1 MKDRVWEELGRGV
14 PPGFRRMSRRNF
26 LKTGGAGLAGT
37 ILLGTAGCGVFEQ
50 GGGQQQGG
58 GGGGS
63 KVFNDYYEGDIV
75 DMVST
80 TTSDIYSF
88 SILNNVMEGLYR
100 LDANTEPQ
108 PAQAEGVEINGD
120 KTVYTFT
127 LKDGLRWSNGDPV
140 VSEDF
145 RYAWLRAMAPDT
157 AGDYSFIL
165 TDYIDGGAGFLAGDV
180 GEGSVGV
187 EAPDEKTLVVTLAK
201 PAPFFLGLTSFP
213 TYLPLNQKFTEEQ
226 GDQFGLGA
234 DALLYNGPFTLTA
247 LNPSTQAVLEKNQD
261 YWDKGNVGTERV
273 NVRIIKEDET
283 ALNLYESGELDVFA
297 LAGQYFDEYQD
308 SSEFK
313 STPYFSTYYL
323 HFNQQ
328 DEALANANI
337 RKAVQIGYDRRA
349 VADRILNDGSRPAVG
364 FAPIGIAGPG
374 GETFREAT
382 GDTLPPFD
390 AEEARR
396 LFQQGSEELGQ
407 KPVLTVFVSDDD
419 TSRDFGTFLQDQL
432 TENLDAGVKITSLP
446 FDNLYERTQA
456 KDFQISAYSWIGDYN
471 DPMTF
476 MDLWLSDSGFNTVS
490 FSSERYDELV
500 NGAKAEPDNDRR
512 MEMMAEAE
520 RILLEENAVI
530 GPISH
535 GALSRLEKP
544 YLDNYVAHPYGAA
557 AEYKPLR
564 LEGK

>member
-1 MKDRVWEELGRGV
+1 MQ
-14 PPGFRRMSRRNF
+14 
-26 LKTGGAGLAGT
+26 T
-37 ILLGTAGCGVFEQ
+37 
-50 GGGQQQGG
+50 
-58 GGGGS
+58 
-63 KVFNDYYEGDIV
+63 
-75 DMVST
+75 
-80 TTSDIYSF
+80 
-88 SILNNVMEGLYR
+88 
-100 LDANTEPQ
+100 
-108 PAQAEGVEINGD
+108 
-120 KTVYTFT
+120 
-127 LKDGLRWSNGDPV
+127 
-140 VSEDF
+140 
-145 RYAWLRAMAPDT
+145 
-157 AGDYSFIL
+157 
-165 TDYIDGGAGFLAGDV
+165 
-180 GEGSVGV
+180 
-187 EAPDEKTLVVTLAK
+187 
-201 PAPFFLGLTSFP
+201 
-213 TYLPLNQKFTEEQ
+213 
-226 GDQFGLGA
+226 
-234 DALLYNGPFTLTA
+234 
-247 LNPSTQAVLEKNQD
+247 
-261 YWDKGNVGTERV
+261 
-273 NVRIIKEDET
+273 
-283 ALNLYESGELDVFA
+283 
-297 LAGQYFDEYQD
+297 
-308 SSEFK
+308 
-313 STPYFSTYYL
+313 
-323 HFNQQ
+323 
-328 DEALANANI
+328 
-337 RKAVQIGYDRRA
+337 GYDRRV

-396 LFQQGSEELGQ
+396 LFRQGSEELGQ
-407 KPVLTVFVSDDD
+407 KPALTVFVSDDD

-432 TENLDAGVKITSLP
+432 TENLDADVKITSLP

-490 FSSERYDELV
+490 FSSERYDELI

-512 MEMMAEAE
+512 MEMMTEAE